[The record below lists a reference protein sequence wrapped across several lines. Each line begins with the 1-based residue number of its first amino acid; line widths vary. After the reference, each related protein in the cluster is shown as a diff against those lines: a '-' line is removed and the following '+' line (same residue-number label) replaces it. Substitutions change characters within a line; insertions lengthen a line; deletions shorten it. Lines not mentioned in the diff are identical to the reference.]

1 MRLFIAVN
9 FNEEIKS
16 RLVQI
21 RDRIGAQTLRGNF
34 SRPENLHL
42 TLVFLGETPADE
54 VPAICS
60 IMADAQRTLS
70 LREFTL
76 DFTHTGCFKRRNRE
90 LWWIAAEK
98 TDPALGVLA
107 ELRRRLTGGLL
118 AAGIAFDNRPFNAHI
133 TLGREIKHSSPIVLP
148 GEKITAPIN
157 RICLMKSEHTGG
169 VLVYTAIFAVD
180 LQREETSVLGDYNT
194 QSAANCL
201 AKAC

>member
-9 FNEEIKS
+9 FDEAIKS

-21 RDRIGAQTLRGNF
+21 RDRISAQALRGNF

-42 TLVFLGETPADE
+42 TLVFLGETPAGK

-60 IMADAQRTLS
+60 IMTDTQRTLF
-70 LREFTL
+70 LHEFTL
-76 DFTHTGCFKRRNRE
+76 DFTHTGCFRHSNRE

-118 AAGIAFDNRPFNAHI
+118 AEGIAFDNRPFNAHI
-133 TLGREIKHSSPIVLP
+133 TLGREIKHTSPIVLP

-157 RICLMKSEHTGG
+157 RICLMKSEHIGG
-169 VLVYTAIFAVD
+169 VLVYTEIFAVD
-180 LQREETSVLGDYNT
+180 LKREAINVP
-194 QSAANCL
+194 
-201 AKAC
+201 